1 MHVPLRIHMLEHIAA
16 GRGGQTGRTG
26 TPRTEFLTARN
37 HLNTGRFETDLN
49 RYRVRAEYGL
59 GNEGPNRNWPGTAKT
74 RGTVEPRNCGLN
86 RRTAD

>member
-1 MHVPLRIHMLEHIAA
+1 MLEHIAA